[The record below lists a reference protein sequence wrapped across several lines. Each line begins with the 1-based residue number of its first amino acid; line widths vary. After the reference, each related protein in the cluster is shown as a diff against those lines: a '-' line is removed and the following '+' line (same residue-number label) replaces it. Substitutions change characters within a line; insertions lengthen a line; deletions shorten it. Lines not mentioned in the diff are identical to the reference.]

1 MAAIT
6 LTTSVIDVNGA
17 TVLLTGDCTKLIRY
31 HSIAQAEMDSTSQGS
46 LSNDY
51 SYVINNGSKKWGT
64 VCTFGN
70 DPKDPLVNNV
80 FTFYGEDEFL
90 NEGTATVTA
99 PMVNYV
105 KLTCDI
111 TNSKPDVNGNMTLSC
126 SGRYFNGSFGE
137 QNNSLTVTYSYTG
150 SDGSRDSGTMKVTKY
165 SNNSYYAYVNL
176 SDLDYRATY
185 SFTVTAEDKLE
196 EVIKTTD
203 AVMSLPTFHWG
214 KNDFT
219 FEVPVKINGDTLY
232 IGDNCY
238 IREATDNDLTIKATE
253 LILNADSISLNADIS
268 TPYGS
273 IECGEWTP
281 QLYPPDAVNGRY
293 EVQKGWYQKVGNV
306 VTIGWQI
313 KADTKSTYNSSLVM
327 IMDFDEKLPL
337 PSSDAFGG
345 GVAFNVYTT
354 EDFIFEGWAIN
365 TSGIITAR
373 LQPCEKYESG
383 NLQISSGA
391 FYPIAADKMQVSLAG
406 TICYLTNG

>member
-1 MAAIT
+1 MSAP
-6 LTTSVIDVNGA
+6 VISGGVYDVNE
-17 TVLLTGDCTKLIRY
+17 TTTKLTNNSSKLIKH
-31 HSIAQAEMDSTSQGS
+31 HSTARAVMSAEAQNGASIDSVM
-46 LSNDY
+46 
-51 SYVINNGSKKWGT
+51 YVIRNGGRTKFGSICDFENVEDEVFHFSAQDSRGNIGSKT
-64 VCTFGN
+64 VEA
-70 DPKDPLVNNV
+70 DMID
-80 FTFYGEDEFL
+80 
-90 NEGTATVTA
+90 
-99 PMVNYV
+99 YV
-105 KLTCDI
+105 QLTCNIGSI
-111 TNSKPDVNGNMTLSC
+111 TPDASGNVTLSC
-126 SGRYFNGSFGE
+126 YGNYFNGTFGAKD
-137 QNNSLTVTYSYTG
+137 NSLLLAYGYA
-150 SDGSRDSGTMKVTKY
+150 DSNGNFVEGEMEDVNIY
-165 SNNSYYAYVNL
+165 SNNTYSASINLSGLDYQETYTFYVNAKDEL
-176 SDLDYRATY
+176 EQVDSTKNG
-185 SFTVTAEDKLE
+185 VTTKP
-196 EVIKTTD
+196 I
-203 AVMSLPTFHWG
+203 FHWG

-313 KADTKSTYNSSLVM
+313 KADTKSIYNSSLVM
-327 IMDFDEKLPL
+327 IMDFDKKLPR

-354 EDFIFEGWAIN
+354 EDFIFEGWSIN

-373 LQPCEKYESG
+373 LQSCEKYESG
-383 NLQISSGA
+383 NLEISSHCY
-391 FYPIAADKMQVSLAG
+391 YPAESDEMQVSLAG